1 MTYEQTLAKLN
12 ILVYNGS
19 YTASVIS
26 NKSISYTISGSNDFT
41 DGGVTYTGIIT
52 LSVPYGVYSI
62 EIAESTYH
70 KSYTGTVEVL
80 GDTTKEI
87 HLTPYYNLTGS
98 VVTTGAASVP
108 LSNTSLYVYNSSSEL
123 VETITTDSNGNFTS
137 DSVYLS
143 GFTGF
148 IRSPHIQQGD
158 YSIESMNYHFTVTD
172 TPTHV
177 TSNINFSPTASLASK
192 DVTFYVQKDGYT
204 YQSSATK
211 PTITVNGE
219 SQTVDPNGNTFSLP
233 YGSHTVEISST
244 NYNDSLSESIT
255 VSDST
260 SSYTYSVTGYYD
272 LRVETKWY
280 YDNNSSNSSV
290 WSNNFTVNLYNL
302 SNTSTVLATS
312 TSNSTGDAYFYV
324 SGNYKINGTTTYYL
338 NIPEQK
344 LGDGACVVSNNNYV
358 GLDYDNSDIQS
369 NGHGGN
375 QIYISY
381 VLQLKTYTWQAI
393 VTRDGSNYYYTGINI
408 TLTNKNNSNITYS
421 STTNRGVATFSSLPW
436 GKYNVSIDST
446 TYAYGLST
454 SCEEFDL
461 TYATFST
468 TFDLTANYS
477 IRARIACSDSVY
489 RSGITVFLL
498 DSTDTKVS
506 TVTTDSNGYATFSRS
521 VVLQGGSS
529 FTVSVPTQTV
539 GSYAISQN
547 SRTGYVYPNGGW
559 GTKIYIYYT
568 DFYDYMD
575 FVGPTVTV
583 TQQSTEV
590 TRTIYGSSIYSY
602 NLQVL
607 ETKAYYSKSYSTL
620 SSYSL
625 SGSGYGMYVNNTS
638 DHQTYFRWPLG
649 CAIKWGSK
657 DWSIQFGVNTSAIQS
672 LCYYRDLNPK
682 YFPNVGVRVGSTT
695 SNDINCKSRIG
706 LLLAYTSNYQPALI
720 IDNNQNAN
728 WSMYTGTLGWG
739 TAIGADTYFFGLIAK
754 YSASTRQVTLSRY
767 YKTVDNILDSYT
779 FNVSLS
785 DDSSESYVTALFCNN
800 IQLSYIIVKGYY

>member
-19 YTASVIS
+19 YTTTVIS

-41 DGGVTYTGIIT
+41 DGGITHSGIIT

-80 GDTTKEI
+80 EDTTKEI

-137 DSVYLS
+137 DNVYLS

-158 YSIESMNYHFTVTD
+158 YSIESMDYSFTVSD

-192 DVTFYVQKDGYT
+192 DVTFYVLKDGYT

-233 YGSHTVEISST
+233 YGSHTVEVGST

-280 YDNNSSNSSV
+280 YGNDSSTSSV
-290 WSNNFTVNLYNL
+290 WGNNFTVKLYEYG
-302 SNTSTVLATS
+302 NTSTILATS
-312 TSNSTGDAYFYV
+312 TSTSTGDAYFRV
-324 SGNYKINGTTTYYL
+324 TGSYKINGTTTYYL

-344 LGDGACVVSNNNYV
+344 LGDDACVVSNDNYV

-369 NGHGGN
+369 NGHGDN

-381 VLQLKTYTWQAI
+381 VLQLKTYSWQAI
-393 VTRDGSNYYYTGINI
+393 LNRDGSSFYYTGITVSI
-408 TLTNKNNSNITYS
+408 TNSGYTSLSYS
-421 STTNRGVATFSSLPW
+421 ATTSSGVAQFSSLPW
-436 GKYNVSIDST
+436 GKYEVRIGSSSYSN
-446 TYAYGLST
+446 ALNT
-454 SCEEFDL
+454 SCSDFDL
-461 TYATFST
+461 TYGTFGTTFYVTGKYGVKFEVVGSNGSYIGDVTCKLYNSSDTLLTTGTTNSGGDVTFSSSYTLDYGAYFYVTIPSQT
-468 TFDLTANYS
+468 TSSY
-477 IRARIACSDSVY
+477 
-489 RSGITVFLL
+489 
-498 DSTDTKVS
+498 
-506 TVTTDSNGYATFSRS
+506 TVTGKTFYLYANTNYGSNVNIYN
-521 VVLQGGSS
+521 SS
-529 FTVSVPTQTV
+529 
-539 GSYAISQN
+539 
-547 SRTGYVYPNGGW
+547 
-559 GTKIYIYYT
+559 
-568 DFYDYMD
+568 FYDYLY
-575 FVGPTVTV
+575 FRSNTVTV
-583 TQQSTEV
+583 SAVSTSSQV
-590 TRTIYGSSIYSY
+590 TRSLPLTSSRDIT
-602 NLQVL
+602 
-607 ETKAYYSKSYSTL
+607 ETGQGYTNSYSTL
-620 SSYSL
+620 SSYPLSL
-625 SGSGYGMYVNNTS
+625 GSYGGYINNDSNHLTM
-638 DHQTYFRWPLG
+638 FKWPLG
-649 CAIKWGSK
+649 GKVCWESK
-657 DWSIQFGVNTSAIQS
+657 DWSFSFRFYSPGGDFGYMNSYASNTNNAGIRFGTSSSTNSAGYAKIAFNGSHNTKPTFMTDTSETAGWTLYQNGS
-672 LCYYRDLNPK
+672 WSSSSNGATISVSYSSSSGLVTYTASSGNTITGNCYP
-682 YFPNVGVRVGSTT
+682 
-695 SNDINCKSRIG
+695 
-706 LLLAYTSNYQPALI
+706 
-720 IDNNQNAN
+720 
-728 WSMYTGTLGWG
+728 TL
-739 TAIGADTYFFGLIAK
+739 T
-754 YSASTRQVTLSRY
+754 
-767 YKTVDNILDSYT
+767 
-779 FNVSLS
+779 
-785 DDSSESYVTALFCNN
+785 DDSSETYLTVLFSSNLQIGN
-800 IQLSYIIVKGYY
+800 IQLTCYIK